1 MSKLLLLAPV
11 QSDLCV
17 RKNNTRL
24 RRLPLC
30 LELLVWCVC
39 VCVYIIGHYQ
49 LVLTHNSM
57 VCDVSV
63 HIS

>member
-1 MSKLLLLAPV
+1 MSKLLLLGPV

-39 VCVYIIGHYQ
+39 VCVCILLVII
-49 LVLTHNSM
+49 S
-57 VCDVSV
+57 
-63 HIS
+63 

>member
-1 MSKLLLLAPV
+1 MSKLLLLGPV

-17 RKNNTRL
+17 RKNNTQL

-39 VCVYIIGHYQ
+39 VYIL
-49 LVLTHNSM
+49 LVI
-57 VCDVSV
+57 
-63 HIS
+63 IS

>member
-1 MSKLLLLAPV
+1 MSKLLLLGPV

-30 LELLVWCVC
+30 LELLVWYVC
-39 VCVYIIGHYQ
+39 VCILLVII
-49 LVLTHNSM
+49 S
-57 VCDVSV
+57 
-63 HIS
+63 